1 MRVQLVLGAA
11 ENTKNGN
18 SRLDGIDTA
27 NQFSSE
33 SAKNGNSRPKEIE
46 TTKRFSTNITIVKRL

>member
-18 SRLDGIDTA
+18 SRLEGIDTA

-46 TTKRFSTNITIVKRL
+46 TNKRFSTS